1 MLPDEAEFT
10 ELLAKKEQEWKGLQ
24 QRQVVFLESAI
35 KEAKQRLQEE
45 KEKFDC
51 LKRDFTHNLR
61 VLGERDRELEQYE
74 VMYSRLKVI
83 ENAKQGEISDL
94 KVQVEK
100 IRQGLQRE
108 KKNYGELQ
116 GHYQRKLKE
125 HQIEMERVHSA
136 KTIELDRHR
145 EEYEKVKHQLE
156 RKIEEVQGDL
166 SLQKQEMMLDFE
178 SEMKKREH
186 EFRLQLDEL
195 STLVL
200 SHELKVWSVS
210 LTVTLIW
217 LWKQRAVEVS
227 LLYML
232 LRRKM
237 NWILIVFYK
246 TLITLPTFNV
256 VSDPCMTL
264 VAIAQSLFPYITRHE
279 QLDRCVREKECALR
293 AMKEVHAQQL
303 LCMLFI
309 YFFIYHSRMKG
320 EIETLKT
327 GWDKHITQVSKDT
340 VGKDLQIQS
349 LHEENEK
356 LKAQINKYQKDI
368 ERYQHQLALAVERE
382 RLLEQAKVQTELDW
396 QKRCEEVKKV
406 QYQHSEDLIESLT
419 SAKEQ
424 IFTTGTKQ
432 EFQFDFASSEIQK
445 LQEQNS
451 ELRLVIGQMRKEM
464 ESLCEQI
471 PPRVQTETT
480 NMELQGN
487 AVTPGKDSPQSLE
500 DEIQNLKQKCRQM
513 EEQLQAALSKKDKDE
528 DPLPAKPVPPD
539 NVYIQNYIAGLN
551 ETIGNHKRINVF
563 LSKVPFTM
571 FLYIYYLLS
580 HLWTPLLY
588 NETVKH
594 LREEVLALRQQLNW
608 CKTAGGSPPD
618 GEMYLLCNKLKAAV
632 KKISQLSLEK
642 QQLIDMGNRLRAERA
657 ATESPDFSR
666 FQVCPGWRVCTVR
679 CLTQGHLQERLLA
692 GIEPMTPQALST
704 QSSNVTS
711 TPPSRYLNPVS
722 LRTEMYFSVALL

>member
-200 SHELKVWSVS
+200 SHELKVK
-210 LTVTLIW
+210 LLNKEITVLREMEMKANETLQGVESANQT
-217 LWKQRAVEVS
+217 LQEALKQKDFEIQDLSTIKDAR
-227 LLYML
+227 
-232 LRRKM
+232 
-237 NWILIVFYK
+237 F
-246 TLITLPTFNV
+246 
-256 VSDPCMTL
+256 
-264 VAIAQSLFPYITRHE
+264 SLFPYITRHE

-303 LCMLFI
+303 HQVEARIKELERCIETQQMEQRQIQGRQQDL
-309 YFFIYHSRMKG
+309 MKG

-424 IFTTGTKQ
+424 AEAELKEKQRNLNELKLLVSTLTCERNKAAEMLRLCSAKRETGDK
-432 EFQFDFASSEIQK
+432 FDFASSEIQK

-487 AVTPGKDSPQSLE
+487 AVTPDYVKSLE

-563 LSKVPFTM
+563 LSK
-571 FLYIYYLLS
+571 
-580 HLWTPLLY
+580 

-657 ATESPDFSR
+657 ATESPG
-666 FQVCPGWRVCTVR
+666 Q
-679 CLTQGHLQERLLA
+679 LLA

>member
-200 SHELKVWSVS
+200 SHELKVK
-210 LTVTLIW
+210 LLNKEITVLREMEMKANETLQGVESANQT
-217 LWKQRAVEVS
+217 LQEALKQKDFEIQDLSTIKDARIKELQEKLKS
-227 LLYML
+227 FEQKS
-232 LRRKM
+232 RKEEDA
-237 NWILIVFYK
+237 FK
-246 TLITLPTFNV
+246 
-256 VSDPCMTL
+256 
-264 VAIAQSLFPYITRHE
+264 RKHE

-303 LCMLFI
+303 HQVEARIKELERCIETQQMEQRQIQGRQQDLLADKDAAI
-309 YFFIYHSRMKG
+309 DKMKG

-424 IFTTGTKQ
+424 AEAELKEKQRNLNELKLLVSTLTCERNKAAEMLRLCSAKRETGDKQ

-487 AVTPGKDSPQSLE
+487 AVTPDYVKSLE

-588 NETVKH
+588 VFHDT
-594 LREEVLALRQQLNW
+594 
-608 CKTAGGSPPD
+608 GD
-618 GEMYLLCNKLKAAV
+618 
-632 KKISQLSLEK
+632 
-642 QQLIDMGNRLRAERA
+642 
-657 ATESPDFSR
+657 
-666 FQVCPGWRVCTVR
+666 
-679 CLTQGHLQERLLA
+679 
-692 GIEPMTPQALST
+692 
-704 QSSNVTS
+704 
-711 TPPSRYLNPVS
+711 
-722 LRTEMYFSVALL
+722 